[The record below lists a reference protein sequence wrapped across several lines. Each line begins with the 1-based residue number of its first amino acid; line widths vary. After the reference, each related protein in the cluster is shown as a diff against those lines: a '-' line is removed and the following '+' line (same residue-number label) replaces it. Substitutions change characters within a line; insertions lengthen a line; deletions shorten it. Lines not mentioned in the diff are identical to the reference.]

1 MLTAHFP
8 SAKTRNLHQSFRLE
22 SDERKLRIMTK
33 NRRNERR
40 DDGWPELLSVEEA
53 AEFLRLKRSTLDHY
67 RCEGRGPIYRKHG
80 ARVFYPKPDLIRWS
94 ERNSYAS
101 TSERLQKPE

>member
-1 MLTAHFP
+1 M
-8 SAKTRNLHQSFRLE
+8 
-22 SDERKLRIMTK
+22 RIMTK
-33 NRRNERR
+33 NRRKSTSG
-40 DDGWPELLSVEEA
+40 DDWPELLSVQEA

-101 TSERLQKPE
+101 TSERLRDPE

>member
-1 MLTAHFP
+1 MQEAHFP
-8 SAKTRNLHQSFRLE
+8 SANSRRSSQPYGLAGN
-22 SDERKLRIMTK
+22 ERTMRIMTK
-33 NRRNERR
+33 NRRTKTSG
-40 DDGWPELLSVEEA
+40 DGWPELLSVQEA

-101 TSERLQKPE
+101 TSERLRDPE

>member
-1 MLTAHFP
+1 
-8 SAKTRNLHQSFRLE
+8 
-22 SDERKLRIMTK
+22 MT
-33 NRRNERR
+33 NDTQTNAST
-40 DDGWPELLSVEEA
+40 DGYPELLSVVEA

-80 ARVFYPKPDLIRWS
+80 ARVFYPKPSLIRWS

-101 TSERLQKPE
+101 TSERIRNPK

>member
-1 MLTAHFP
+1 MTM
-8 SAKTRNLHQSFRLE
+8 KTKKDQA
-22 SDERKLRIMTK
+22 DER
-33 NRRNERR
+33 
-40 DDGWPELLSVEEA
+40 WPELLSVVEA
-53 AEFLRLKRSTLDHY
+53 AKFLRLKRSTLDAY

-101 TSERLQKPE
+101 TSQRLRDPK

>member
-1 MLTAHFP
+1 MRILTLQTPAGLANPFP
-8 SAKTRNLHQSFRLE
+8 AQTSKKERSTMTRTG
-22 SDERKLRIMTK
+22 KK
-33 NRRNERR
+33 NSHGDN
-40 DDGWPELLSVEEA
+40 WPELLSVEEA
-53 AEFLRLKRSTLDHY
+53 AKFLRLKRSTLDHY

-101 TSERLQKPE
+101 TSERLRDPK

>member
-1 MLTAHFP
+1 M
-8 SAKTRNLHQSFRLE
+8 TRN
-22 SDERKLRIMTK
+22 RKK
-33 NRRNERR
+33 NSHGDN
-40 DDGWPELLSVEEA
+40 WPELLSVEEA
-53 AEFLRLKRSTLDHY
+53 AKFLRLKRSTLDHY

-101 TSERLQKPE
+101 TAERLRDSK